1 MRRIARHGGAVAGAQ
16 ESRSGRFCQPDLC
29 GAASAVTPAGDS
41 GWRGDGERLTVW
53 LVRVTLGINDGLG
66 VLSNVDR
73 DLLAGRVRRF
83 DVGFGFVVTADEVRP
98 YKPSTFIRP

>member
-73 DLLAGRVRRF
+73 DVFADTASRF
-83 DVGFGFVVTADEVRP
+83 DVTLDFVVAAEGVR
-98 YKPSTFIRP
+98 FV